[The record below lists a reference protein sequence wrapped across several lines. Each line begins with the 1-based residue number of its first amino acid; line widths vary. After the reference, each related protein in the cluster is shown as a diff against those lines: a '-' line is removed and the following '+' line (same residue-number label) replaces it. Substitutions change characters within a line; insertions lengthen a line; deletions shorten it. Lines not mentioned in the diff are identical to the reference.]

1 MAKWK
6 LEGEYSR
13 SPSDMVKEFMSVT
26 GQTPDPDLQLKL
38 MSEEYVEVMV
48 ADEDSVEELKELAD
62 LVYVIY
68 GFAEARGYDKID
80 QRRPTAHLVG
90 WRDSTLDLR
99 TYQGFGRAPTL
110 VYEPDVGGMASAP
123 PQNCHVTAAHLAA
136 MADILQYRVGHPPAR
151 LYTSSSATHDAQ

>member
-38 MSEEYVEVMV
+38 MSEEFVEVMV

-68 GFAEARGYDKID
+68 GFAEARGYDLTEALVRVHQNNLGRCIQPD
-80 QRRPTAHLVG
+80 GTVGSRGSRPECASVSPSAKPT
-90 WRDSTLDLR
+90 
-99 TYQGFGRAPTL
+99 GRS
-110 VYEPDVGGMASAP
+110 ASAM
-123 PQNCHVTAAHLAA
+123 A
-136 MADILQYRVGHPPAR
+136 MSESPSDSP
-151 LYTSSSATHDAQ
+151 

>member
-6 LEGEYSR
+6 ITETNKR

-38 MSEEYVEVMV
+38 MSEEYVEVLA

-68 GFAEARGYDKID
+68 GFAEARGYDLDEALVRVHQNNVGRCIQPD
-80 QRRPTAHLVG
+80 GTVQRRFDGKIIKNPQYPPVVLA
-90 WRDSTLDLR
+90 DL
-99 TYQGFGRAPTL
+99 L
-110 VYEPDVGGMASAP
+110 
-123 PQNCHVTAAHLAA
+123 
-136 MADILQYRVGHPPAR
+136 
-151 LYTSSSATHDAQ
+151 